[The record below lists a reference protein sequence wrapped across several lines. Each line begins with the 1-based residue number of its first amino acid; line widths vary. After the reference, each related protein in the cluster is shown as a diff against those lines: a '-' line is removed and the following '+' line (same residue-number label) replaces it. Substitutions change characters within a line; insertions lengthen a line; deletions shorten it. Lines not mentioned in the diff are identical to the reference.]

1 MYNKNY
7 VIKNIGYFQNYI
19 YKYKDYVIN
28 KNVLEPF
35 LLNDK
40 CFIIY
45 ISNKDEEEN
54 VTGICNFNNY
64 LEFIELLD
72 NNINSKLKELNIT
85 NIKNVSIII
94 KI

>member
-28 KNVLEPF
+28 KNVLEPL

-54 VTGICNFNNY
+54 ITGICNFNNY

-72 NNINSKLKELNIT
+72 NNINKKLKELNIT